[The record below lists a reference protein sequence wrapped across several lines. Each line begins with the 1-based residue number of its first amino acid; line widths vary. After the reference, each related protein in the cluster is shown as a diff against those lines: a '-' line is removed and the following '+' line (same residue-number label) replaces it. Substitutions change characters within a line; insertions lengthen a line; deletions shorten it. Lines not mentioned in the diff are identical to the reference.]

1 MALTGNIAVARRG
14 YSRGLAFGGP
24 IAPNEVIYTGG
35 LIGVNASGQTQR
47 IQTAG
52 TVAFIG
58 LAQGGSNNSASAAP
72 GDTVVGQMDC
82 FKLAVPAATA
92 ANIGAPVYATDD
104 NTLTLTKPTTGFEGV
119 VGYLAG
125 IENGATW
132 VELSNH

>member
-1 MALTGNIAVARRG
+1 MALTGNIAPARRG
-14 YSRGLAFGGP
+14 YSRGAAFGYP
-24 IAPNEVIYTGG
+24 IAPGEVIYTGG
-35 LIGVNASGQTQR
+35 LTGINASGQAQR

-58 LAQGGSNNSASAAP
+58 LAQGGASNVGNSAA
-72 GDTVVGQMDC
+72 GNTVVGQMDC
-82 FKLAVPAATA
+82 YRLTVPSATV

-104 NTLTLTKPTTGFEGV
+104 NTLTLTKPSAGFEGV

-125 IENGATW
+125 IDSGATW